1 MSTSPCPLN
10 CVRVTNNMCECI
22 DVIDVAK
29 GLSPSPSPM
38 LSSTSP
44 SPGPCPSN
52 CVRVNNICECT
63 GVIGLPSPMLSSTSP
78 SPSPSPS
85 TPWYKN
91 TYIIIG
97 IVLVILLF
105 LTGSGVLAIYLSKSK
120 STTKSK

>member
-10 CVRVTNNMCECI
+10 CVRVTNNICECTG
-22 DVIDVAK
+22 VI
-29 GLSPSPSPM
+29 GSPPSPM
-38 LSSTSP
+38 LSSTS
-44 SPGPCPSN
+44 
-52 CVRVNNICECT
+52 
-63 GVIGLPSPMLSSTSP
+63 PSPMLSSTSP

>member
-1 MSTSPCPLN
+1 MSTAPCPSN
-10 CVRVTNNMCECI
+10 CVRVTNNICECTG
-22 DVIDVAK
+22 VI
-29 GLSPSPSPM
+29 GSPPSPR

-63 GVIGLPSPMLSSTSP
+63 GVIGLPSPMLSST